1 MRWRENGAWLLTLL
15 LLGTLLLAGC
25 ARADAPTAKAPREDD
40 AIVLAAYRHLAPGE
54 HDGYYC
60 SKILEVWEP
69 LVTNDEET
77 GRPAPC
83 LARSWEMLDGGR
95 RWRFHLRRGV
105 RFHDGT
111 EFTADAVLK
120 NMERLEKGVKPS
132 GFYMLNIRNFY
143 PHFVR
148 ADKLDD
154 YTVEFTFSEPNV
166 NQLYNMMNF
175 GSAMYAPSC
184 LAEDGNFSRED
195 RHRTVQD

>member
-25 ARADAPTAKAPREDD
+25 AKADAPTAKAPREDD

-154 YTVEFTFSEPNV
+154 YTVEKQP
-166 NQLYNMMNF
+166 
-175 GSAMYAPSC
+175 AMEGRFMSMTLNPKAKK
-184 LAEDGNFSRED
+184 
-195 RHRTVQD
+195 

>member
-25 ARADAPTAKAPREDD
+25 AKADAPTAKAPREDD

-83 LARSWEMLDGGR
+83 LARSWEMLDGGA
-95 RWRFHLRRGV
+95 
-105 RFHDGT
+105 DGA
-111 EFTADAVLK
+111 FICAAACASMMGR
-120 NMERLEKGVKPS
+120 NSRQ
-132 GFYMLNIRNFY
+132 MLCSRIWNDWK
-143 PHFVR
+143 R
-148 ADKLDD
+148 A
-154 YTVEFTFSEPNV
+154 
-166 NQLYNMMNF
+166 
-175 GSAMYAPSC
+175 
-184 LAEDGNFSRED
+184 
-195 RHRTVQD
+195 